1 MIRAGHPPRAGLVL
15 AAGESRPSLPRR
27 AKRGAAFPG
36 RLLSPARPGLQDIT
50 VILEQIGQGE
60 VPAAEQ
66 LLPLVYGEL
75 RKLAAAKMAGEA
87 AGQTLQPT
95 ALVHEAWLRLGGD
108 EQPDWENRAHFF
120 ASAAEAMRRILIDR
134 ARRRRAQ
141 RHGGDF
147 VRTSADALD
156 REAAWAGAA
165 DAELLDVHEA
175 LDALA
180 RYDARKAELVKQCYF
195 VGLTLGE
202 AAAVLGISEPTARR
216 DWSYARAW
224 LLDEIRR
231 LRRGGRENIFQG

>member
-1 MIRAGHPPRAGLVL
+1 VH
-15 AAGESRPSLPRR
+15 
-27 AKRGAAFPG
+27 
-36 RLLSPARPGLQDIT
+36 DIT
-50 VILEQIGQGE
+50 VILEKIDRGDAQ
-60 VPAAEQ
+60 AADQ

-75 RKLAAAKMAGEA
+75 RKLAAAKMANEA

-108 EQPDWENRAHFF
+108 EQPDWKNRAHFF

-134 ARRRRAQ
+134 ARSRQAQ
-141 RHGGDF
+141 RHGGGM
-147 VRTSADALD
+147 VRASPDAIDGESATPW
-156 REAAWAGAA
+156 EN

-202 AAAVLGISEPTARR
+202 AAEVLGISEPTARR
-216 DWSYARAW
+216 DWSFARAW
-224 LLDEIRR
+224 LFAEIKR
-231 LRRGGRENIFQG
+231 LRGEQK